1 MANVLAKRCLA
12 SAASN
17 AFSATRQTRLQHV
30 PVRMQ
35 SFAPMTRSFGA
46 SSRVLEKRYTEDH
59 EWIELSDDKTTG
71 TIGIST
77 FAAKALGDVV
87 FVELPTEGLEV
98 AQGETMGAVESVKS
112 ASDIM
117 SPISGTVTEINTAL
131 EEKPS
136 TINSSPEENGW
147 LAKIKLS
154 NASEIDNLMDAEA
167 YNAFTEKAE

>member
-1 MANVLAKRCLA
+1 MPKLTISLV
-12 SAASN
+12 
-17 AFSATRQTRLQHV
+17 T
-30 PVRMQ
+30 
-35 SFAPMTRSFGA
+35 
-46 SSRVLEKRYTEDH
+46 EKRYTEDH

-87 FVELPTEGLEV
+87 FVELPADGLEV

-117 SPISGTVTEINTAL
+117 SPISGTVIEINSAL

-154 NASEIDNLMDAEA
+154 DASEVDNLMDAEA
-167 YNAFTEKAE
+167 YNTFTEKAE